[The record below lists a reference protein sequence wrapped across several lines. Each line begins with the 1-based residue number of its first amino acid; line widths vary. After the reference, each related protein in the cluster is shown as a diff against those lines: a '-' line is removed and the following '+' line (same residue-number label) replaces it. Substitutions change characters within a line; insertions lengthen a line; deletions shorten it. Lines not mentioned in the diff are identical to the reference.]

1 MKKFTRSP
9 TMGFLFWYT
18 YNMEWLDVVET
29 QERNQS
35 LSLKEILK
43 LHYDCDEI
51 ILVRNKSE
59 EVKDFIDKLD
69 GLDIEVL

>member
-1 MKKFTRSP
+1 
-9 TMGFLFWYT
+9 
-18 YNMEWLDVVET
+18 MEWLDVVET